1 MINVAV
7 LGYGTVGSGVV
18 EVLEE
23 NNAQVSSRAGERI
36 CVKYILDLRDFRGD
50 PYEAKI
56 VHDFN
61 VILQDEEIDIICE
74 VMGGTGAAYQFT
86 KQSLESGRSVCTS
99 NKELVAKHGA
109 ELLEL
114 AARHSCNY
122 MFEAS
127 VGGGIPVIRPMNNAL
142 TAEKILAVTGI
153 LNGTTNYILT
163 KMDREGAEYDDAL
176 KHAQE
181 LGYAERNP
189 EADVE
194 GYDACRKLA
203 ILSSLMTGK
212 NVDSEK
218 IYTEGISGITSA
230 DFSFARAAGMSIKL
244 LALGQSREDGSVTAI
259 VAPFL
264 VPEEHPLAMV
274 KDVFNGIL
282 ITGNMLGDA
291 MFYGRGAGKLPTASA
306 VAADVVDCARH
317 KGKTVSCVWSREEA
331 GLADISETERAFF
344 VRVKECARREA
355 EAVFQGGR
363 SFSAAG
369 CGSEFG
375 ILTPVMKESQFREK
389 YDFLGDSV
397 LGRIRL
403 LG

>member
-18 EVLEE
+18 EVLEK
-23 NNAQVSSRAGERI
+23 NNAEISSRAGDTI
-36 CVKYILDLRDFRGD
+36 CVKYILDLRDFPGD

-56 VHDFN
+56 VHDFDM
-61 VILQDEEIDIICE
+61 IAQDGGIDIICE

-86 KQSLESGRSVCTS
+86 KQALETGKSVCTS

-109 ELLEL
+109 ELLEI
-114 AARHSCNY
+114 AREHSCNY

-127 VGGGIPVIRPMNNAL
+127 VGGGIPLIRPMNNAL
-142 TAEKILAVTGI
+142 TAERILAVTGI

-163 KMDREGAEYDDAL
+163 KMDREGTGYDEAL

-194 GYDACRKLA
+194 GHDACRKLA

-244 LALGQSREDGSVTAI
+244 LAQGQSREDGSVTAI

-264 VPEEHPLAMV
+264 VSEGHPLAMV
-274 KDVFNGIL
+274 NDVFNGVM

-317 KGKTVSCVWSREEA
+317 KGKTVACVWDKEA
-331 GLADISETERAFF
+331 AELTDISETERAFF
-344 VRVKECARREA
+344 VRVKECARRDA
-355 EAVFQGGR
+355 ETVFQGGK
-363 SFSAAG
+363 SFFAAG
-369 CGSEFG
+369 CGGELG
-375 ILTPVMKESQFREK
+375 ILTPVMKEREFQKK
-389 YDFLGDSV
+389 YASLGDGV

>member
-36 CVKYILDLRDFRGD
+36 CVKYILDLRDFPGD

-181 LGYAERNP
+181 LGTRRLTWRDTMP
-189 EADVE
+189 VV
-194 GYDACRKLA
+194 
-203 ILSSLMTGK
+203 SLR
-212 NVDSEK
+212 
-218 IYTEGISGITSA
+218 
-230 DFSFARAAGMSIKL
+230 FFL
-244 LALGQSREDGSVTAI
+244 L
-259 VAPFL
+259 
-264 VPEEHPLAMV
+264 
-274 KDVFNGIL
+274 
-282 ITGNMLGDA
+282 
-291 MFYGRGAGKLPTASA
+291 
-306 VAADVVDCARH
+306 
-317 KGKTVSCVWSREEA
+317 
-331 GLADISETERAFF
+331 
-344 VRVKECARREA
+344 
-355 EAVFQGGR
+355 
-363 SFSAAG
+363 
-369 CGSEFG
+369 
-375 ILTPVMKESQFREK
+375 
-389 YDFLGDSV
+389 
-397 LGRIRL
+397 
-403 LG
+403 